1 MCKSELTKR
10 PLDAAQ
16 SFRLSLAGHS
26 VLNLLR
32 KGCAYQVRGA
42 WRFQG
47 LRRAIMEPTLFS
59 LLEKGLAER
68 VEADRCV
75 ELRITLAGRAVHGV
89 SKRPREAS
97 KRTGMVRYSS
107 MLLRGRSPVI
117 GVQDR
122 QDRRRDDAGQLLRRR
137 HPIAGVKG
145 FIVNGSHS
153 RTARSRARPRYP
165 RL

>member
-42 WRFQG
+42 WRFRG

-122 QDRRRDDAGQLLRRR
+122 QDRRRDDAGQR
-137 HPIAGVKG
+137 
-145 FIVNGSHS
+145 
-153 RTARSRARPRYP
+153 
-165 RL
+165 